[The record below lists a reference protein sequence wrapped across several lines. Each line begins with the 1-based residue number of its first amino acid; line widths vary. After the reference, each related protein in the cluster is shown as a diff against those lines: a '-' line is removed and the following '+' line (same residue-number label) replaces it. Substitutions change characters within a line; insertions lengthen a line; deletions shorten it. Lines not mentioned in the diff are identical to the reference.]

1 MRRAATLVLLAAIG
15 LAAFALSVFSAEPAP
30 DTGKHWAAAPLLA
43 FTIVGGMSGLVAVA
57 ASRRGSLK

>member
-1 MRRAATLVLLAAIG
+1 MRRAASLILLSALA
-15 LAAFALSVFSAEPAP
+15 LAAFSLSVFGSTPAAP
-30 DTGKHWAAAPLLA
+30 GEKHWAAAPLLA